1 MAFADNIKKLP
12 PVTHLAELQLL
23 DAAGKLLASIE
34 NKPGKIGSLT
44 VYAALAAKHGSI
56 NVAAALEGL
65 ELFAEHTADAR
76 AHPGSHPNVDRLF
89 DVIASGQAL
98 AVKLIP
104 S

>member
-1 MAFADNIKKLP
+1 MAFADNIKQLP

-23 DAAGKLLASIE
+23 DAAGKLVATIE
-34 NKPGKIGSLT
+34 NKPGKSGSLT
-44 VYAALAAKHGSI
+44 IYAALAAKHGSI
-56 NVAAALEGL
+56 TVAAAQEGL

-76 AHPGSHPNVDRLF
+76 ARPGSHPNVDRLF

-104 S
+104 A